1 MWSVVVVMPAIES
14 DFSIDRG
21 KASLLYATTMVG
33 FGLGNFLIGKIID
46 KYGLK
51 LPIIVATIILVLSY
65 LIGTISTEFWHLL
78 ILQIFMGAAAA
89 TFFGPSMADIGNFFE
104 KRRGLAVAIIGSAN
118 YVAGAFWPLIIS
130 FFLETMT

>member
-51 LPIIVATIILVLSY
+51 LPIIVATITLVLSY
-65 LIGTISTEFWHLL
+65 LIGTVSTEFWHLL
-78 ILQIFMGAAAA
+78 ILQIFMGDCC
-89 TFFGPSMADIGNFFE
+89 FY
-104 KRRGLAVAIIGSAN
+104 L
-118 YVAGAFWPLIIS
+118 FWPING
-130 FFLETMT
+130 